1 MSFSKIN
8 YGVVGT
14 GHIGNFHTQ
23 QIKNIKNHANLIG
36 VYDIN
41 YEQAKKINKT
51 FIQGYCYPCFLLFQF
66 FFFVWFLYLVLKLK
80 VQKDGWIFPF
90 FQDFNPSS

>member
-41 YEQAKKINKT
+41 YEQAKKLLISGFFLDVIEKITDEEIKNFIKKT
-51 FIQGYCYPCFLLFQF
+51 MELNQ
-66 FFFVWFLYLVLKLK
+66 
-80 VQKDGWIFPF
+80 
-90 FQDFNPSS
+90 

>member
-41 YEQAKKINKT
+41 YEQAKKIASNNQT
-51 FIQGYCYPCFLLFQF
+51 IAFQSISELLKMCDA
-66 FFFVWFLYLVLKLK
+66 VS
-80 VQKDGWIFPF
+80 
-90 FQDFNPSS
+90 NAST